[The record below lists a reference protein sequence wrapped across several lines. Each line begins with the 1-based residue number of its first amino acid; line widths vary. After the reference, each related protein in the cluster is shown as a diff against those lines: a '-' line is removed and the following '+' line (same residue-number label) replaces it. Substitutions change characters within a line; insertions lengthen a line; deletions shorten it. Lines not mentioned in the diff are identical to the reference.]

1 MTPHAEEPPAS
12 SSQASGELV
21 APEGP
26 GKGRSSGHLR
36 PRWWFLLACLALAP
50 ASIGLCFFYFASRSI
65 NHPSSLQST
74 ATTNMYHEPLGV
86 YVDVL
91 VMLDSYAANFLRF
104 ALETQSSRLFDIP
117 NLVDQVCHNITE
129 HGVIWNPSSDS
140 GLHQLEL
147 DWPLWPTDERDMTEP
162 RDTSQDI
169 DVFNFCSSTAIAAQD
184 AAFALSRLSVKA
196 RHYSADDAILLLE
209 WLARFVREDILTA
222 HEAKLSKMPQPTI
235 PVDRRIQSGGFPT
248 RGPEEP
254 LTKAQN
260 KTRRRDLSTMPAAHL
275 NESKAMRNLNL
286 LLEGPLSLNSVA
298 NNGELMMSTVDSMRR
313 LEHTLVSLDVWLK
326 NLTIISVKANE
337 KAVSA
342 SKAAKPANFLS
353 VAWNSLRRI
362 PAKPSL
368 PTINTD
374 VLCQATSNVS
384 RVLGEALL
392 LQSQTQKVLACE
404 RAVQKT
410 VSQLLKSIKLPD
422 LEDPSARLKTGGWV
436 VERKRRERASMG
448 RTRALRECE
457 GLMMKE
463 HYPDHLSHQDVL
475 FSLQEWDEASGGDE
489 VEHDTFE
496 LFVPDPSEVFQLL
509 YWSWGNLTHLD
520 AWMWEKL

>member
-1 MTPHAEEPPAS
+1 MVPRLQGPPAS
-12 SSQASGELV
+12 PSQASGKLV
-21 APEGP
+21 APKGP
-26 GKGRSSGHLR
+26 GKRRRAGHPR
-36 PRWWFLLACLALAP
+36 PRWWFLLACLALASTS
-50 ASIGLCFFYFASRSI
+50 AGLCFFYFTSHSV

-74 ATTNMYHEPLGV
+74 ATTDMYQEPLGV

-104 ALETQSSRLFDIP
+104 ALWTHSSQLSDIP
-117 NLVDQVCHNITE
+117 NLVDKVCKNITE
-129 HGVIWNPSSDS
+129 HGIIWNPSSDS
-140 GLHQLEL
+140 GLHQSDLEWL
-147 DWPLWPTDERDMTEP
+147 LRPTDERDMTKP
-162 RDTSQDI
+162 RDASQDI
-169 DVFNFCSSTAIAAQD
+169 DVFDFCSSTAIAARD
-184 AAFALSRLSVKA
+184 AVLALGRLSTKT
-196 RHYSADDAILLLE
+196 RLHSAGDAISLLE
-209 WLARFVREDILTA
+209 WLGMSVREDILTA
-222 HEAKLSKMPQPTI
+222 REAKLSEISQPTV
-235 PVDRRIQSGGFPT
+235 PVGRRIESGRLPT

-260 KTRRRDLSTMPAAHL
+260 KTRRHDLSTMPAAHL
-275 NESKAMRNLNL
+275 NESKAMRDLNL
-286 LLEGPLSLNSVA
+286 LLRGPVSLNSVA
-298 NNGELMMSTVDSMRR
+298 NNGELTMSTMDSMHR

-326 NLTIISVKANE
+326 NLTAISVKANE

-353 VAWNSLRRI
+353 VVLNSLRWI
-362 PAKPSL
+362 PVKPSL

-404 RAVQKT
+404 RAVGET
-410 VSQLLKSIKLPD
+410 VGQLLKSIKPPNLK
-422 LEDPSARLKTGGWV
+422 DPSARLKTGEWV
-436 VERKRRERASMG
+436 VERNRSERASMG

-457 GLMMKE
+457 GLLMKE

-475 FSLQEWDEASGGDE
+475 AGLEEWDEASGGDE
-489 VEHDTFE
+489 VEHDTFQ
-496 LFVPDPSEVFQLL
+496 LFVPDPSQIFQLL

-520 AWMWEKL
+520 A